1 MIPVKN
7 AGLESQE
14 NIPRVGGDDPI
25 ELNPDTE
32 TKEYSPRPQ
41 GTAPTPLCRG
51 YLLCNT
57 HKNSC

>member
-1 MIPVKN
+1 MDGDELDAI
-7 AGLESQE
+7 LD
-14 NIPRVGGDDPI
+14 IPRVGGDDPI
-25 ELNPDTE
+25 QIMAPLLS
-32 TKEYSPRPQ
+32 KEYSPRPQ